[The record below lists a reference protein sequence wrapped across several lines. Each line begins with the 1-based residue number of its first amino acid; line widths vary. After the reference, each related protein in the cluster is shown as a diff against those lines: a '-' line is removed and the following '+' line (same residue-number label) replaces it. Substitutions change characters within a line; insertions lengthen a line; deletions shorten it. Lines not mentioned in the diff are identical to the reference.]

1 MAKSI
6 AEEVGLDEDRAEL
19 MPEDKVT
26 AVNELE
32 NEYGSVAMVGDGVN
46 DARALATATV
56 GIAIGAGGTDVSLES
71 ADVQYPAN
79 SSEQTIKGFTRVR
92 KRKFLTESTMA
103 GGPATFQMQRCAP
116 PTARPTSEMW
126 CCSIGPSM
134 CCTVTLIAIEAV

>member
-1 MAKSI
+1 
-6 AEEVGLDEDRAEL
+6 

-103 GGPATFQMQRCAP
+103 GGP
-116 PTARPTSEMW
+116 
-126 CCSIGPSM
+126 
-134 CCTVTLIAIEAV
+134 